1 MKSALNFCF
10 SVLIRQNK
18 LIISIIILSLLVSL
32 IQVSGVLSIVP
43 IVSIIIG
50 DYSNLND
57 LPFLVK
63 FLEQTNLINNFTYL
77 LIFFLFLNI
86 ISSFLSVSYSLF
98 STWFSASLKI
108 KFKKIFFN
116 EYLKKK
122 SSFLISYDKQKLSN
136 IILSE
141 IDKIESLINAFINII
156 SYLIMLSIYLII
168 FYIIDKVLLGIFFIA
183 GIFFF
188 IIILLSK
195 KSFKNRSQKIIKY
208 SIDNQKVYQSILF
221 AFREIIF
228 FKIAKKIKDYFLVL
242 ETKILSENMRLHIAN
257 ILPKFLSETFLI
269 STIILIVIIQDPN
282 SLLINLPIISFYF
295 LATIRLLPNFL
306 GLTRS
311 INLFIAASQSYL
323 EVNKIVKNLI
333 NEDDKKVKID
343 QNSIEK
349 ITNFRKSIR
358 INKVKFQYENSKKI
372 FNYNLNINKGDRIA
386 ITGVSGVG
394 KSTFLHIIY
403 GIFENYNG
411 SIKIDGSNIKNDVE
425 GYSNLFGYISQH
437 NFVFNDSILENITF
451 KKKLNTEEINKL
463 KKIYEICGL
472 DNVLGSFK
480 QIYKKKITMDDTSIS
495 GGQKQR
501 IIIARTLYKEP
512 KILLLDE
519 ATSGLDLHSEYE
531 ILNNIIKSFKDITI
545 ISVSHRPIRKF
556 FNKIYKIK

>member
-1 MKSALNFCF
+1 
-10 SVLIRQNK
+10 
-18 LIISIIILSLLVSL
+18 
-32 IQVSGVLSIVP
+32 
-43 IVSIIIG
+43 
-50 DYSNLND
+50 
-57 LPFLVK
+57 
-63 FLEQTNLINNFTYL
+63 
-77 LIFFLFLNI
+77 
-86 ISSFLSVSYSLF
+86 
-98 STWFSASLKI
+98 
-108 KFKKIFFN
+108 
-116 EYLKKK
+116 
-122 SSFLISYDKQKLSN
+122 
-136 IILSE
+136 
-141 IDKIESLINAFINII
+141 
-156 SYLIMLSIYLII
+156 
-168 FYIIDKVLLGIFFIA
+168 
-183 GIFFF
+183 
-188 IIILLSK
+188 
-195 KSFKNRSQKIIKY
+195 
-208 SIDNQKVYQSILF
+208 
-221 AFREIIF
+221 
-228 FKIAKKIKDYFLVL
+228 
-242 ETKILSENMRLHIAN
+242 MRLHIAN

-282 SLLINLPIISFYF
+282 SLLINLQIIYFYF

-480 QIYKKKITMDDTSIS
+480 QIFKKKITMDDTSIS

>member
-1 MKSALNFCF
+1 
-10 SVLIRQNK
+10 
-18 LIISIIILSLLVSL
+18 
-32 IQVSGVLSIVP
+32 
-43 IVSIIIG
+43 
-50 DYSNLND
+50 
-57 LPFLVK
+57 
-63 FLEQTNLINNFTYL
+63 
-77 LIFFLFLNI
+77 
-86 ISSFLSVSYSLF
+86 
-98 STWFSASLKI
+98 
-108 KFKKIFFN
+108 
-116 EYLKKK
+116 
-122 SSFLISYDKQKLSN
+122 
-136 IILSE
+136 
-141 IDKIESLINAFINII
+141 
-156 SYLIMLSIYLII
+156 MLSIYLII

-221 AFREIIF
+221 AFKKLF
-228 FKIAKKIKDYFLVL
+228 FLKSQKDKRLFLVL

-437 NFVFNDSILENITF
+437 NFVFNDSILEKITF
-451 KKKLNTEEINKL
+451 KKKLN
-463 KKIYEICGL
+463 
-472 DNVLGSFK
+472 
-480 QIYKKKITMDDTSIS
+480 
-495 GGQKQR
+495 
-501 IIIARTLYKEP
+501 
-512 KILLLDE
+512 
-519 ATSGLDLHSEYE
+519 SE
-531 ILNNIIKSFKDITI
+531 
-545 ISVSHRPIRKF
+545 
-556 FNKIYKIK
+556 